1 MVRFFLQWQKC
12 DGFNLI
18 SHRDTIKN
26 RTYVSTIQFIST
38 LNSINTINS
47 MNPITKKAAE
57 KNVVNVA
64 VAVAV
69 ASALKIQAVNNE
81 RLSPEHNRFNKLLK
95 QTETLTKKL
104 ETLRTIIDQ
113 HRVRVAQRIQP
124 LQTHLDQ
131 YAKKVVEL
139 LDARLAQ
146 VVAQIPKKSLTPTQV
161 KTAKAILCALANP
174 LACKGDGVMHSLY
187 DKHNLQTQDKAIHS
201 RHSDMR
207 EEVQRMMEN
216 NQRKARSPT
225 KARKKVIPSKEDAD
239 TALRTIYRQLASA
252 LHPDRA
258 ATEEERVQKT
268 ALMKEVNA
276 AYEQRNLLGLLQLQM
291 QADSVDAKK
300 IAGMASEKLAGFT
313 QLLKDRVTVLQETLY
328 QTEQSFQTEFDL
340 PPDLP
345 VNDTLLM
352 LIIGEQADEL
362 QSQIQ
367 ELKQVLEA
375 GQNNDKTFKLWL
387 NGYAQTLYYHA

>member
-1 MVRFFLQWQKC
+1 
-12 DGFNLI
+12 
-18 SHRDTIKN
+18 
-26 RTYVSTIQFIST
+26 
-38 LNSINTINS
+38 
-47 MNPITKKAAE
+47 MNPTTKKAAE

-131 YAKKVVEL
+131 YAREVVEL

-187 DKHNLQTQDKAIHS
+187 DKHNLQTLDKAIHS

-207 EEVQRMMEN
+207 EEVQRMMEK

-375 GQNNDKTFKLWL
+375 GQSNDKAFKLWL
-387 NGYAQTLYYHA
+387 NGYAQTLYRHA